1 MLNNRFE
8 VRVVAFRNQSSWMFI
23 RVRQIGFTLTELMVA
38 IAVLSI
44 LLSLAAPSFQSLI
57 AQSRLTAI
65 STQLRS
71 ALLTARSEAIKS
83 NRQVTVCASENQ
95 SSCSNGSWGSGS
107 IAFIDRDII
116 GKINDGDE
124 IIKQF
129 QRASS
134 TLQVLQTGL
143 NGSVSFTPDGA
154 SDSSGAFMVCDQSG
168 NAEPRRVC
176 LSRSGAVD
184 VRKDECVEHSIAC
197 PT

>member
-1 MLNNRFE
+1 MCK
-8 VRVVAFRNQSSWMFI
+8 Q
-23 RVRQIGFTLTELMVA
+23 VRQRGFTLTELMVA

-57 AQSRLTAI
+57 AQYRLTAI

-83 NRQVTVCASENQ
+83 NRQVTVCASEDQ
-95 SSCSNGSWGSGS
+95 SSCSNSSWASGS
-107 IAFIDRDII
+107 IAFIDRDVI
-116 GKINDGDE
+116 GQINDGDE

-134 TLQVLQTGL
+134 SLQVLQVGF

-154 SDSSGAFMVCDQSG
+154 SDTSGAFMVCDQMRS
-168 NAEPRRVC
+168 AEPRRIC
-176 LSRSGAVD
+176 LSRSGTVD
-184 VRKDECVEHSIAC
+184 VRKDECIEHSINC
-197 PT
+197 PV

>member
-1 MLNNRFE
+1 MLINRVE
-8 VRVVAFRNQSSWMFI
+8 LRIVTFRNQGFRMFV
-23 RVRQIGFTLTELMVA
+23 RVGQRGFTLIELMVA

-44 LLSLAAPSFQSLI
+44 LLSMAAPSFQSLI

-83 NRQVTVCASENQ
+83 NRQVTVCASEDQ
-95 SSCSNGSWGSGS
+95 SSCSNGSWSSGS
-107 IAFIDRDII
+107 IAFIDRNII
-116 GKINDGDE
+116 GEINDGDE

-134 TLQVLQTGL
+134 TLQVLQVGF

-154 SDSSGAFMVCDQSG
+154 SDTSGAFMVCDRMR
-168 NAEPRRVC
+168 NIEPRRIC
-176 LSRSGAVD
+176 LSRSGTVD
-184 VRKDECVEHSIAC
+184 VTKDECVEHSIAC
-197 PT
+197 PV